1 MKRLSYIITVA
12 TVLLTVAISVHAD
25 EAPVSKNQ
33 QTIQDLQAKINQL
46 KKDSASY
53 MACTEYKKWKILTDS
68 IALLEGQVKNI
79 GQMMEETIQKAKTT
93 CEDRQRLSKQQQAGD
108 AALIAKKEGE
118 LTSLIKARQNYIAS
132 LIADVDNIWT
142 KKNYSQMTLEELE
155 SALKPYAKFEQE
167 VGVAEAHEKMKALHE
182 DFKVYNKGKVALT
195 RKYDAEKVGQY
206 INDLQS
212 LIDRT
217 TDETKKQEL
226 ANVHQQLVNY
236 GEAVGSFKKLIKDID
251 GITSEDLPHKALLP
265 MVKATVTK
273 HAPDIA
279 AIKAIPWLSDQYEEY
294 YEALKE
300 DCKAPNQ
307 ARNTIVNL

>member
-53 MACTEYKKWKILTDS
+53 MASTEYRKWKILTDS

-93 CEDRQRLSKQQQAGD
+93 CEDRQRLSKQQQASD
-108 AALIAKKEGE
+108 AALIVKKEGE

-155 SALKPYAKFEQE
+155 SALKPYAKYEQE
-167 VGVAEAHEKMKALHE
+167 QGMADAYAKMKTLHE
-182 DFKVYNKGKVALT
+182 AFKTYNKGKVALT
-195 RKYDAEKVGQY
+195 LKYDAKKVNQY
-206 INDLQS
+206 LSDIKS
-212 LIDRT
+212 LMDST
-217 TDETKKQEL
+217 ADATKKQEL
-226 ANVHQQLVNY
+226 EEVHGQLTDY
-236 GEAVGSFKKLIKDID
+236 GKAAQLFKGLIKEID
-251 GITSEDLPHKALLP
+251 NLTAEDLPQKALWA
-265 MVKATVTK
+265 MIKATVNN
-273 HAPDIA
+273 HAADVN
-279 AIKAIPWLSDQYEEY
+279 AIKAIPWLEDQYESY
-294 YEALKE
+294 YESLKK
-300 DCKAPNQ
+300 DCKAFNA
-307 ARNTIVNL
+307 ARNAIVNL